1 MAVVRA
7 CTVER
12 PKTRRSGVLQVPG
25 VVIREIVVS
34 LQENDWPGT
43 GSCFGVRQFNHV
55 DFVGRKSDEEIHC
68 VKCNISMS
76 HEECTPA
83 VMLPEYTNVQIQIC
97 ENVVPKIEN
106 QN

>member
-1 MAVVRA
+1 MIGRVQAHVLVLGSLI
-7 CTVER
+7 
-12 PKTRRSGVLQVPG
+12 TRL
-25 VVIREIVVS
+25 
-34 LQENDWPGT
+34 
-43 GSCFGVRQFNHV
+43 

-83 VMLPEYTNVQIQIC
+83 VMLPEYTDVQIQIC